1 MYLSINNDDDNYINE
16 MINIVIIIRGK
27 GLERHG
33 TAGAEIFIPHTVVN
47 FGLREGVSRAGV
59 A

>member
-1 MYLSINNDDDNYINE
+1 
-16 MINIVIIIRGK
+16 MIHLVLIRGK

-47 FGLREGVSRAGV
+47 FGLREGVFSCWGCLTLFSISIDSV
-59 A
+59 YFE

>member
-16 MINIVIIIRGK
+16 MINIVIIRGK